1 MDAEEFK
8 DLRYFEQLKKH
19 LRRYRVVEQ
28 QEDPHT
34 IEIVK
39 NYFTTTPNL
48 TDKDV
53 HAFADKIGMPPDRL
67 ETIAYGL
74 LQNLLQ
80 VGKHKDIPDEEFDA
94 EQLNIGVDI
103 EKEHTDDPAIAKE
116 IAKDHLAEIP
126 NYYTRLK
133 KMEEEAKSKV
143 KK

>member
-8 DLRYFEQLKKH
+8 DLRYFDQLKNH

-28 QEDPHT
+28 AEDPHT

-53 HAFADKIGMPPDRL
+53 HTFADKIGMPPDRL

-80 VGKHKDIPDEEFDA
+80 VGKHKDVPDEEFDS
-94 EQLNIGVDI
+94 EQLNMGI
-103 EKEHTDDPAIAKE
+103 EVEAEHTDDPELAKE
-116 IAKDHLAEIP
+116 IAKDHLAECP
-126 NYYTRLK
+126 RYYSLLS
-133 KMEEEAKSKV
+133 KMEKECKG